1 VVKPIDLIPLVCL
14 NCSTP
19 IPASSNETAWV
30 CAQCS
35 QGLALDMQE
44 GLRPLQV
51 YYAEG
56 ILPNTRGKP
65 FWVAEGQVNL
75 QRDVYRSAGKS
86 GQEAMEFWGDP
97 RSFLIPAYSLPQ
109 EDLLAQTTRFLLQ
122 PPALK
127 SGPQAPFEPVT
138 LSMEDIQPVAEFIV
152 MAIEAG
158 RKDMLR
164 NIRFSLNL
172 STPSLWIL
180 P

>member
-1 VVKPIDLIPLVCL
+1 MARPIELIPLVCL
-14 NCSTP
+14 NCGTA
-19 IPASSNETAWV
+19 IPASSNEMAWV
-30 CAQCS
+30 CAECG
-35 QGLALDMQE
+35 QGMALDVQK
-44 GLRPLQV
+44 GLTPLQV

-56 ILPNTRGKP
+56 ILPNSRGKP
-65 FWVAEGQVNL
+65 YWVTEGQVNL
-75 QRDVYRSAGKS
+75 QRDVYRSSGKS
-86 GQEAMEFWGDP
+86 AQEAVQFWSGP
-97 RSFLIPAYSLPQ
+97 RGFLIPAYSLPQ

-127 SGPQAPFEPVT
+127 AGSQAPFEPVT

-158 RKDMLR
+158 RKDMLK
-164 NIRFSLNL
+164 NIRFTLDL